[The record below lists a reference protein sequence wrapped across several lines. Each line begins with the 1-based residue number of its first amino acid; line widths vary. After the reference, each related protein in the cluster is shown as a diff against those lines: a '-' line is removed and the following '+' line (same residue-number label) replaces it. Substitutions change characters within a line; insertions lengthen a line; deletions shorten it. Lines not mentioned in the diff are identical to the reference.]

1 MKILITGAKGQLGTE
16 LQRVLESKKC
26 EIGPID
32 EIYKDSECL
41 ALSSKDLDISD
52 FSKTKEIITIN
63 KPDILINCSAFTDV
77 DACETEKELSIKVN
91 ALGPKNLAIICSNLD
106 IKLIHISTDYVFD
119 GNNSEPY
126 CEWDVCN
133 PKTMYGKSKFLGE
146 QYVKDFSRKYFILR
160 TSWLCSA
167 FGKNFVKTIID
178 LASKR
183 EEINVVND
191 QFGNPTSANDLV
203 YHILKLAVT
212 NNYGIYHCS
221 GEGVCSWYDFA
232 KKIIEYAKF
241 PTKIVPVTTENFQ
254 KINFRAA
261 HRPKNSALENL
272 MLNAIGLNKMR
283 SWEESFKDIVN
294 SLCRK

>member
-16 LQRVLESKKC
+16 LQHVLESKRC
-26 EIGPID
+26 EIGTVD
-32 EIYKDSECL
+32 KVYKDSEYL

-52 FSKTKEIITIN
+52 FSKTKEIIAIN
-63 KPDILINCSAFTDV
+63 KPDILINCAAYTDV

-119 GNNSEPY
+119 GNKSEPY

-146 QYVKDFSRKYFILR
+146 QYVRDFSRKYFILR

-178 LASKR
+178 LASKK

-221 GEGVCSWYDFA
+221 GEGVCSWFDFA
-232 KKIIEYAKF
+232 KKLIEYAKF
-241 PTKIVPVTTENFQ
+241 PTKIVPVTTESFQ

-261 HRPKNSALENL
+261 HRPKNSSLEKL
-272 MLNAIGLNKMR
+272 MLNAIGINKMR
-283 SWEESFKDIVN
+283 SWEESFKNIVN